1 MIQHGRKDHKN
12 RLLREGES
20 QCKDGR
26 YRYTY
31 YVNGKQKSFYSWKLE
46 PTDKLPYGKRD
57 CVALREQIEQLQ
69 RNQLLF
75 GRYSESSYT
84 VLDLVERYVGMKT
97 GVRKST
103 RAGYKTV
110 VNMLKQDAFGS
121 RKISDIRISD
131 AKLWLIQLQK
141 NGRGYSSIHTIR
153 GVLRPAFQMA
163 VEDDVLLK
171 NPFEFQLSTIIIN
184 DSIRREEITKKQE
197 RMFLKFIKDD
207 PHFSKYYEGIYILF
221 KTGMRISEFCGL
233 TIHDID
239 MEERTI
245 DINHQLQRLSDMEY
259 AIETTKTNAGKRVLP
274 MTQDVYECFQTIL
287 MNRKAPKKEPKVGK
301 YSGFLYLDKNGMPM
315 VALHWQKYFEHICE
329 KYNSIY
335 KEEIPK
341 ITPHVCRHTYCT
353 NMALAGM
360 NPKTL
365 QYLMGHSEIGVTLDV
380 YTHTSFENAK
390 DEMRKLSII

>member
-1 MIQHGRKDHKN
+1 
-12 RLLREGES
+12 
-20 QCKDGR
+20 
-26 YRYTY
+26 
-31 YVNGKQKSFYSWKLE
+31 
-46 PTDKLPYGKRD
+46 
-57 CVALREQIEQLQ
+57 
-69 RNQLLF
+69 
-75 GRYSESSYT
+75 
-84 VLDLVERYVGMKT
+84 MKT

-163 VEDDVLLK
+163 VDDDVLLK

-184 DSIRREEITKKQE
+184 DSIRREAITKKQE
-197 RMFLKFIKDD
+197 RMFLKFVKDD

-259 AIETTKTNAGKRVLP
+259 VIETTKTNAGKRVLL

>member
-1 MIQHGRKDHKN
+1 MKSGRKDHKN
-12 RLLREGES
+12 RILREGES
-20 QCKDGR
+20 QDKEGR

-31 YVNGKQKSFYSWKLE
+31 YENGKQKCFYSWKLE
-46 PTDKLPYGKRD
+46 ANDKLPVGKKECIALRVQIEEMKKRQLLYGK
-57 CVALREQIEQLQ
+57 
-69 RNQLLF
+69 
-75 GRYSESSYT
+75 YSESSYT
-84 VLDLVERYVGMKT
+84 VLELVERYVALKT

-110 VNMLKQDAFGS
+110 MNVLKKDEFGG

-131 AKLWLIQLQK
+131 AKLWLIQMQN

-163 VEDDVLLK
+163 VDDDVLLK
-171 NPFEFQLSTIIIN
+171 NPFEFQLATVIIN
-184 DSIRREEITKKQE
+184 DSIRREAITKKQE
-197 RMFLKFIKDD
+197 RDFLKFVQED
-207 PHFSKYYEGIYILF
+207 PHFSRYYEGIYILF

-239 MEERTI
+239 MDERTI

-259 AIETTKTNAGKRVLP
+259 VIEQTKTNSGKRVLP
-274 MTQDVYECFQTIL
+274 MTPEVYECFKTIL
-287 MNRKAPKKEPKVGK
+287 KKRKAPKKEPMIGK
-301 YSGFLYLDKNGMPM
+301 YVGFLYLDKNGMPM
-315 VALHWQKYFEHICE
+315 VALHWQKYFDHICA

-335 KEEIPK
+335 KVQMPK

-380 YTHTSFENAK
+380 YTHVSFEDARDELAK
-390 DEMRKLSII
+390 MKIV

>member
-1 MIQHGRKDHKN
+1 MTQVRKDHKN
-12 RLLREGES
+12 RVLREGES

-31 YVNGKQKSFYSWKLE
+31 RINGKQKVIYSWKLE
-46 PTDKLPYGKRD
+46 EKDKLPVGKRD
-57 CVALREQIEQLQ
+57 CVALRVQIEEIQ
-69 RNQLLF
+69 RKQLLY
-75 GRYSESSYT
+75 GRYSESSFT

-110 VNMLKQDAFGS
+110 VNMLKKDPFGS

-131 AKLWLIQLQK
+131 AKLWLVQLQK

-163 VEDDVLLK
+163 VDDDTLLK
-171 NPFEFQLSTIIIN
+171 NPFEFQLATVIIN
-184 DSIRREEITKKQE
+184 DSIRREAITKKQE
-197 RMFLKFIKDD
+197 RLFLKFVKDD

-259 AIETTKTNAGKRVLP
+259 VIETTKTNSGKRVLP
-274 MTQDVYECFQTIL
+274 MTQDVDECFQTIL
-287 MNRKAPKKEPKVGK
+287 KNRKAPKKEPKVCK
-301 YSGFLYLDKNGMPM
+301 HSGFLYLVKNEMPM
-315 VALHWQKYFEHICE
+315 GALHWQKYFDHICE

-390 DEMRKLSII
+390 DEMKKLSII

>member
-1 MIQHGRKDHKN
+1 MKSGRKDHKN
-12 RLLREGES
+12 RILREGES
-20 QCKDGR
+20 QDKEGR

-31 YVNGKQKSFYSWKLE
+31 YENGKQKCFYSWKLE
-46 PTDKLPYGKRD
+46 TNDKLPVGKKDCIALRVQIEEMKKRQLLYGK
-57 CVALREQIEQLQ
+57 
-69 RNQLLF
+69 
-75 GRYSESSYT
+75 YSGSSYT
-84 VLDLVERYVGMKT
+84 VLELVERYVALKT

-103 RAGYKTV
+103 QAGYKTV
-110 VNMLKQDAFGS
+110 INVLKKDEFGG

-131 AKLWLIQLQK
+131 AKLWLIQMQN

-163 VEDDVLLK
+163 VDDDVLLK
-171 NPFEFQLSTIIIN
+171 NPFEFQLATVIIN
-184 DSIRREEITKKQE
+184 DSIRREAITKKQE
-197 RMFLKFIKDD
+197 RDFLKFVKED

-259 AIETTKTNAGKRVLP
+259 VIEQTKTNSGKRVLP
-274 MTQDVYECFQTIL
+274 MTPEVYECFKTIL
-287 MNRKAPKKEPKVGK
+287 KKRKAPKKEPMIGK
-301 YSGFLYLDKNGMPM
+301 YVGFLYLDKNGMPM
-315 VALHWQKYFEHICE
+315 VALHWQKYFDHICA

-335 KEEIPK
+335 KVQMPK

-380 YTHTSFENAK
+380 YTHVSFEDARDELAK
-390 DEMRKLSII
+390 MKIV

>member
-1 MIQHGRKDHKN
+1 MKSGRKDHKN
-12 RLLREGES
+12 RILREGES
-20 QCKDGR
+20 QDKEGR

-31 YVNGKQKSFYSWKLE
+31 YENGKQKCFYSWKLE
-46 PTDKLPYGKRD
+46 ANDKLPVGKKECIALRVQIEEMKKRQLLYGK
-57 CVALREQIEQLQ
+57 
-69 RNQLLF
+69 
-75 GRYSESSYT
+75 YSESSYT
-84 VLDLVERYVGMKT
+84 VLELVERYVALKT

-110 VNMLKQDAFGS
+110 MNVLKKDEFGG

-131 AKLWLIQLQK
+131 AKLWLIQMQN

-163 VEDDVLLK
+163 VDDDVLLK
-171 NPFEFQLSTIIIN
+171 NPFEFQLATVIIN
-184 DSIRREEITKKQE
+184 NSIRREAITKKQE
-197 RMFLKFIKDD
+197 RDFLKFVKEDS
-207 PHFSKYYEGIYILF
+207 HFSKYYEGIYILF

-259 AIETTKTNAGKRVLP
+259 VIEQAKTNSGKRVLP
-274 MTQDVYECFQTIL
+274 MTPEVYECFKTIL
-287 MNRKAPKKEPKVGK
+287 KKRKVPKKEPMIGK
-301 YSGFLYLDKNGMPM
+301 YVGFLYLDKNGMPM
-315 VALHWQKYFEHICE
+315 VALHWQKYFDHICA

-335 KEEIPK
+335 KVQMPK

-353 NMALAGM
+353 NMALTGM

-380 YTHTSFENAK
+380 YTHVSFEDAR
-390 DEMRKLSII
+390 DELVKMKIV

>member
-31 YVNGKQKSFYSWKLE
+31 YANGKQKSLYSWKLE
-46 PTDKLPYGKRD
+46 ENDKLPYGKRD
-57 CVALREQIEQLQ
+57 CVALRVQIEDLQ
-69 RNQLLF
+69 RKQLLF

-110 VNMLKQDAFGS
+110 VNMLKKDSFGS

-163 VEDDVLLK
+163 VDDDVLLK
-171 NPFEFQLSTIIIN
+171 NPFEFQLSKIIIN
-184 DSIRREEITKKQE
+184 DSIRREAITKKQE
-197 RMFLKFIKDD
+197 RMFLKFVKDD

-259 AIETTKTNAGKRVLP
+259 VIETTKTNAGKRVLP

-287 MNRKAPKKEPKVGK
+287 ENREAPKKEPKVGK

-380 YTHTSFENAK
+380 YTHTNFENAK
-390 DEMRKLSII
+390 EELRKLSII

>member
-1 MIQHGRKDHKN
+1 MKSGRKDHKN
-12 RLLREGES
+12 RILREGES
-20 QCKDGR
+20 QDKEGR

-31 YVNGKQKSFYSWKLE
+31 YENGKQKCFYSWKLE
-46 PTDKLPYGKRD
+46 ANDKLPVGKKECIALRVQIEEMKKRQLLYGK
-57 CVALREQIEQLQ
+57 
-69 RNQLLF
+69 
-75 GRYSESSYT
+75 YSESSYT
-84 VLDLVERYVGMKT
+84 VLELVERYVALKT

-103 RAGYKTV
+103 QAGYKTV
-110 VNMLKQDAFGS
+110 INVLKKDEFGG

-131 AKLWLIQLQK
+131 AKLWLIQMQNK
-141 NGRGYSSIHTIR
+141 GRGYSSIHTIR

-163 VEDDVLLK
+163 VDDDVLLK
-171 NPFEFQLSTIIIN
+171 NPFEFQLATVIIN
-184 DSIRREEITKKQE
+184 DSIRREAITKKQE
-197 RMFLKFIKDD
+197 RDFLKFVKED
-207 PHFSKYYEGIYILF
+207 PYFSRYYEGIYILF

-259 AIETTKTNAGKRVLP
+259 VIEQTKTNSGKRVLP
-274 MTQDVYECFQTIL
+274 MTPEVYECFKTIL
-287 MNRKAPKKEPKVGK
+287 KKRKAPKKEPMIGK
-301 YSGFLYLDKNGMPM
+301 YVGFLYLDKNGMPM
-315 VALHWQKYFEHICE
+315 VALHWQKYFDHICA

-335 KEEIPK
+335 KVQMPK

-380 YTHTSFENAK
+380 YTHVSFEDARDELAK
-390 DEMRKLSII
+390 MKIV

>member
-1 MIQHGRKDHKN
+1 MKSGRKDHKN
-12 RLLREGES
+12 RILREGES
-20 QCKDGR
+20 QDKEGR

-31 YVNGKQKSFYSWKLE
+31 YENGKQKCFYSWKLE
-46 PTDKLPYGKRD
+46 ANDKLPVGKKECIALRVQIEEMKKRQLLYGK
-57 CVALREQIEQLQ
+57 
-69 RNQLLF
+69 
-75 GRYSESSYT
+75 YSESSYT
-84 VLDLVERYVGMKT
+84 VLELVERYVALKT

-103 RAGYKTV
+103 QAGYKTV
-110 VNMLKQDAFGS
+110 INVLKKDEFGS
-121 RKISDIRISD
+121 RKIGDIRISD
-131 AKLWLIQLQK
+131 VKLWLIQMQN

-163 VEDDVLLK
+163 VDDDVLLK
-171 NPFEFQLSTIIIN
+171 NPFEFQLATVIIN
-184 DSIRREEITKKQE
+184 DSIRREAITKKQE
-197 RMFLKFIKDD
+197 RDFLKFVKED
-207 PHFSKYYEGIYILF
+207 PHFSRYYEGIYILF

-259 AIETTKTNAGKRVLP
+259 VIEQTKTNSGKRVLP
-274 MTQDVYECFQTIL
+274 MTPEVYECFETIL
-287 MNRKAPKKEPKVGK
+287 KKRKVPEKEPMIGK
-301 YSGFLYLDKNGMPM
+301 YVGFLYLDKNGMPM
-315 VALHWQKYFEHICE
+315 VALHWQKYFDHICA

-335 KEEIPK
+335 KVQMPK

-380 YTHTSFENAK
+380 YTHVSFEDARDELAK
-390 DEMRKLSII
+390 MKIV

>member
-1 MIQHGRKDHKN
+1 MTDGRRDHKN

-46 PTDKLPYGKRD
+46 PTDKLPFGKRD

-110 VNMLKQDAFGS
+110 VNILKKEAFGS

-131 AKLWLIQLQK
+131 AKLWLIQMQK

-163 VEDDVLLK
+163 VDDDVLLK

-184 DSIRREEITKKQE
+184 DSIRRGAITKKQE
-197 RMFLKFIKDD
+197 RMFLKFVKDD

-259 AIETTKTNAGKRVLP
+259 VIETTKTNAGKRVLP

-287 MNRKAPKKEPKVGK
+287 KNRKAPKKEPKVGK

>member
-1 MIQHGRKDHKN
+1 MKTDRRDHKN

-20 QCKDGR
+20 QNKDGR

-31 YVNGKQKSFYSWKLE
+31 YENGKQKSLYSWKLE
-46 PTDKLPYGKRD
+46 ESDKLPTGKKD
-57 CVALREQIEQLQ
+57 CVALRVQIESVQKKQILY
-69 RNQLLF
+69 
-75 GRYSESSYT
+75 GKYSESSYT
-84 VLDLVERYVGMKT
+84 VLDLVERYVGLKT

-103 RAGYKTV
+103 QVGYKTV
-110 VNMLKQDAFGS
+110 INVLKKDEFGS
-121 RKISDIRISD
+121 RKIGDIRVSD

-163 VEDDVLLK
+163 VDDDILLK
-171 NPFEFQLSTIIIN
+171 NPFEFHLATVVIN
-184 DSIRREEITKKQE
+184 DSIRREAITKKQE
-197 RMFLKFIKDD
+197 RAFLKFVKDD

-239 MEERTI
+239 MKERTI

-259 AIETTKTNAGKRVLP
+259 LIEPTKTNAGKRVLP
-274 MTQDVYECFQTIL
+274 MTPDVYECFKTIL
-287 MNRKAPKKEPKVGK
+287 KNRKAPKKEPMIGK
-301 YSGFLYLDKNGMPM
+301 HVGFLYLDKNGMPM

-329 KYNSIY
+329 KYNKIY
-335 KEEIPK
+335 KLQIPK

-380 YTHTSFENAK
+380 YTHMSFEDARE
-390 DEMRKLSII
+390 EMQKMNIV

>member
-1 MIQHGRKDHKN
+1 MKSGRKDHKN
-12 RLLREGES
+12 RILREGES
-20 QCKDGR
+20 QDKEGR

-31 YVNGKQKSFYSWKLE
+31 YENGKQKCFYSWKLE
-46 PTDKLPYGKRD
+46 ANDKLPVGKKECIALRVQIEEMKKRQLLYGK
-57 CVALREQIEQLQ
+57 
-69 RNQLLF
+69 
-75 GRYSESSYT
+75 YSESSYT
-84 VLDLVERYVGMKT
+84 VLELVERYVALKT

-103 RAGYKTV
+103 QAGYKTV
-110 VNMLKQDAFGS
+110 INVLKKDEFGS
-121 RKISDIRISD
+121 RKIGDIRISD
-131 AKLWLIQLQK
+131 VKLWLIQMQN

-163 VEDDVLLK
+163 VDDDVLLK
-171 NPFEFQLSTIIIN
+171 NPFEFQLATVIIN
-184 DSIRREEITKKQE
+184 DSIRREAITKKQE
-197 RMFLKFIKDD
+197 RDFLKFVKED
-207 PHFSKYYEGIYILF
+207 PHFSRYYEGIYILF

-259 AIETTKTNAGKRVLP
+259 VIEQTKTNSGKRVLP
-274 MTQDVYECFQTIL
+274 MTPEVYECFKTIL
-287 MNRKAPKKEPKVGK
+287 KKRKAPKKEPMIGK
-301 YSGFLYLDKNGMPM
+301 YVGFLYLDKNGMPM
-315 VALHWQKYFEHICE
+315 VALHWQKYFDHICA

-335 KEEIPK
+335 KVQMPK

-380 YTHTSFENAK
+380 YTHVSFEDARDELAK
-390 DEMRKLSII
+390 MKIV

>member
-1 MIQHGRKDHKN
+1 MKSGRKDHKN
-12 RLLREGES
+12 RVLREGES
-20 QCKDGR
+20 QDKEGR

-31 YVNGKQKSFYSWKLE
+31 YENGKQKCFYSWKLE
-46 PTDKLPYGKRD
+46 ANDKLPVGKKECIALRVQIEEMKKRQLLYGK
-57 CVALREQIEQLQ
+57 
-69 RNQLLF
+69 
-75 GRYSESSYT
+75 YSESSYT
-84 VLDLVERYVGMKT
+84 VLELVERYVALKT

-103 RAGYKTV
+103 QAGYKTV
-110 VNMLKQDAFGS
+110 INVLKKDEFGG

-131 AKLWLIQLQK
+131 AKLWLIQMQNK
-141 NGRGYSSIHTIR
+141 GRGYSSIHTIR

-163 VEDDVLLK
+163 VDDDVLLK
-171 NPFEFQLSTIIIN
+171 NPFEFQLATVIIN
-184 DSIRREEITKKQE
+184 DSIRREAITKKQE
-197 RMFLKFIKDD
+197 RDFLKFVKED
-207 PHFSKYYEGIYILF
+207 PHFSRYYEGIYILF

-259 AIETTKTNAGKRVLP
+259 VIEQTKTNSGKRVLP
-274 MTQDVYECFQTIL
+274 MTSEVYECFKTIL
-287 MNRKAPKKEPKVGK
+287 KKRKAPKKEPMIGK
-301 YSGFLYLDKNGMPM
+301 YVGFLYLDKNGMPM
-315 VALHWQKYFEHICE
+315 IALHWQKYFEHICA

-335 KEEIPK
+335 KVQMPK

-353 NMALAGM
+353 NMTLAGM

-380 YTHTSFENAK
+380 YTHVSFEDARDELAK
-390 DEMRKLSII
+390 MKIV